1 MKAMAVSAGLILWA
15 GAIFAAGL
23 LPEQM
28 LAEAGNLLEKRQ
40 TARAVARY
48 DELLA
53 RYGQHPVAL
62 EAMFRKGIALRELKR
77 YPEAVACWENVLGRM
92 GANEWKDD
100 CLLEMARTQ
109 AFSLKDYT
117 AAENSYAR
125 LLREYPKSDRRLE
138 AEYQLAGITFL
149 KADYPTAKS
158 RLEKFLKDYPNNPVA
173 TEAKE
178 CLARCEA
185 ALNPVAKRVETPP
198 SKKPATEGEKLLAE
212 ADALFAK
219 KDYKEAQARYERLVT
234 GFKAAPEYDRA
245 ALRNGQCWKEL
256 DEPQRALRTWQ
267 ELVRWKP
274 QSAVAA
280 EAMLEM
286 GSLHLEDLNDPVAA
300 QAAFEKL
307 LAEYPQSLLAPQAW
321 HRLGLALFRQGQW
334 DRAKSVF
341 VAEQTAQGG
350 PNTNAPPTELDRLIA
365 ACDAKKPL
373 TPDRPRG
380 RDKLESQIATAD
392 LLFTAKEYAKAA
404 RVYEKVVRAQPG
416 SEPAAYCLMQAGRC
430 YVQLFKPQQAIQC
443 YRPFLKEYANSPW
456 ADDALVRAAVIYV
469 GQLRDTKTGG
479 ELLQAIVT
487 RYPDGDQADRALV
500 HLAALATWAKNW
512 TNAEMFYNKLLRRY
526 PKSDYA
532 RYVKTVALPA
542 LEKHKQPAIP
552 ATNRT

>member
-1 MKAMAVSAGLILWA
+1 
-15 GAIFAAGL
+15 
-23 LPEQM
+23 M
-28 LAEAGNLLEKRQ
+28 LAQAGNLLEKRQ

-350 PNTNAPPTELDRLIA
+350 PNTNAPPTELDRLIT
-365 ACDAKKPL
+365 ACQAKKPL

-380 RDKLESQIATAD
+380 RDKLESQMATAD

-416 SEPAAYCLMQAGRC
+416 GEPAAYCLMQAGRC
-430 YVQLFKPQQAIQC
+430 YVQLRQPQRAIAV
-443 YRPFLKEYANSPW
+443 YRQFLDKYRASQW
-456 ADDALVRAAVIYV
+456 ADDALIRAGVVYV
-469 GQLRDTKTGG
+469 SLLGQEPQGRQTFERIL
-479 ELLQAIVT
+479 EQ
-487 RYPDGDQADRALV
+487 YPKGDQADQALL
-500 HLAALATWAKNW
+500 HLASLAYWKRR
-512 TNAEMFYNKLLRRY
+512 NAEALRRCRQLLEQY
-526 PKSDYA
+526 PSSPL
-532 RYVKTVALPA
+532 VAFVQAQLIPT
-542 LEKHKQPAIP
+542 LEKRLGAKTTKVAH
-552 ATNRT
+552 